1 MRLITEKSSSIW
13 ILSVLALAVAIN
25 IPGASAQGN
34 PKTIRVDCDRGE
46 TVTRA
51 LGFVD
56 PGDTIIIKGICNEN
70 LLFNSPTGHFNGLT
84 LDGQGTATI
93 AGPDSTLNVIEL
105 TGVSGFTIRGLTIT
119 GGVDGLTINT
129 GSDIGIDSVVVE
141 NTGRH
146 GIHFQRGTT
155 MGYVVNSTIQNNPQ
169 HGIVINENSYVRVGF
184 TDNVGASQGYTG
196 PCVIQGN
203 GGYGIRIQRT
213 SSARIYAN
221 TISNNANNGVNIES
235 DSYAAIAA
243 NLINSNTK
251 NTIP

>member
-105 TGVSGFTIRGLTIT
+105 TGVSRFTIRGLTISRGFLGVT
-119 GGVDGLTINT
+119 GNT
-129 GSDIGIDSVVVE
+129 GTPIRVQSAASE
-141 NTGRH
+141 NTTSH
-146 GIHFQRGTT
+146 PSPF
-155 MGYVVNSTIQNNPQ
+155 
-169 HGIVINENSYVRVGF
+169 
-184 TDNVGASQGYTG
+184 YTG
-196 PCVIQGN
+196 
-203 GGYGIRIQRT
+203 T
-213 SSARIYAN
+213 
-221 TISNNANNGVNIES
+221 
-235 DSYAAIAA
+235 
-243 NLINSNTK
+243 
-251 NTIP
+251 